1 MWKKLHFLLIF
12 ILQHIKQNIY
22 ELFSSCLFS
31 LCLSWAAWRVFF
43 CLIRKRMFLTTA
55 GFCSLHQ
62 LLCLIDVAFRGRTKH
77 EEHEHD
83 EKNQNPYSLPVFRSM
98 AKPFLRRN
106 SQSAMQRTCK
116 ICRFAPT
123 TTKSLG
129 AFQFRQ
135 RRMHCKMNVK
145 TKDHAQKDKINAK
158 WFRAYRT
165 SIRGRAKVKSIT
177 NTYRDREYGLQSGF
191 CLWPTSCVQ
200 KKFEKWQMAFHYIIV
215 CSRKTNRMNETESSR
230 LFGFFLI
237 WLIIW
242 DRKNECWCEL
252 HRLVGR
258 KKTFPTLNQING
270 RISTGEYGTLG
281 TCTKEH
287 TILDGKTGAKK
298 KKAHTWQTHMQLIEQ
313 LCSFLIFLRFF
324 FFVDASVWVS
334 SSLIF
339 LVHVSIS
346 HKHEELLRATHVHRT
361 EHNE

>member
-1 MWKKLHFLLIF
+1 
-12 ILQHIKQNIY
+12 
-22 ELFSSCLFS
+22 
-31 LCLSWAAWRVFF
+31 
-43 CLIRKRMFLTTA
+43 
-55 GFCSLHQ
+55 
-62 LLCLIDVAFRGRTKH
+62 
-77 EEHEHD
+77 
-83 EKNQNPYSLPVFRSM
+83 
-98 AKPFLRRN
+98 
-106 SQSAMQRTCK
+106 
-116 ICRFAPT
+116 
-123 TTKSLG
+123 
-129 AFQFRQ
+129 
-135 RRMHCKMNVK
+135 MHCKMNVK

-298 KKAHTWQTHMQLIEQ
+298 KSAHMADAYAANWTALFFSYFSS
-313 LCSFLIFLRFF
+313 LFFLLMLLFEFLRLLF
-324 FFVDASVWVS
+324 
-334 SSLIF
+334 SLCMWAYR
-339 LVHVSIS
+339 IS
-346 HKHEELLRATHVHRT
+346 MKNCFELHTYTAQNTM
-361 EHNE
+361 NK